1 MLGLPKMSTVSPT
14 GAITEFIEVIR
25 DAGPK
30 RWRTMLLAAATTGL
44 LFWMLTHDTWRG
56 PPPRPK
62 VTYINSWPLT
72 RSDKQR
78 HDFINAN
85 QKFND
90 VRAAEQA
97 RSEEELRQMY
107 KAVGRA
113 SGMDVDRIEREAKAD
128 AAATAAAAKAKA
140 KAAMQAPVAQH

>member
-1 MLGLPKMSTVSPT
+1 MLGLPKMEKVSAT
-14 GAITEFIEVIR
+14 GAITEFVEVFR

-30 RWRTMLLAAATTGL
+30 RWRTALAAAATTGL

-56 PPPRPK
+56 PPPRPT
-62 VTYINSWPLT
+62 VIYINSWPLT
-72 RSDKQR
+72 RTAKQT
-78 HDFINAN
+78 HDFIEAN

-90 VRAAEQA
+90 ARAAEQA
-97 RSEEELRQMY
+97 EADEKMRQMY

-128 AAATAAAAKAKA
+128 AKAETAAKAKA
-140 KAAMQAPVAQH
+140 PAAQQAPVAQN

>member
-1 MLGLPKMSTVSPT
+1 MNAVSPT
-14 GAITEFIEVIR
+14 GAITDFIEVFR
-25 DAGPK
+25 EAGPK

-78 HDFINAN
+78 HDFITAN

-128 AAATAAAAKAKA
+128 AAAARARA
-140 KAAMQAPVAQH
+140 KAATQAPVAQH